1 MMRKLFYS
9 LFLCVFTGTTI
20 FAQNTTMTVSG
31 TEYTLFEL
39 IDEVLVQGECA
50 FVDNVTSPMNS
61 QVNNAFPF
69 QSYGYFQ
76 AGPNFPFEDGI
87 VLASNGIAQ
96 IPTGGINQSGA
107 NNWVGDPDL
116 QAFAN
121 AGGGGTVYN
130 ATVIEFEFIPFQ
142 DSFSF
147 NYIMASDEYNTFVCT
162 FADLFAFIL
171 SGPGIPESNF
181 YNVDA
186 NPNTPDVEINLGGLN
201 IATIPGTNI
210 PVSVTNIHTVQTCG
224 PTSQG
229 GFAAGQF
236 FDIPGSSPPIGTS
249 NANSYNGQTIPLT
262 ATANV
267 VPGQLYTIKLAISDY
282 SDSILDSAVF
292 IEGQSFNLD
301 GLDLGEPITLDN
313 PNAQCD
319 GGVVNVD
326 TGLPAGTDIV
336 YEWYKAPLG
345 QFPGD
350 DDIIAGEENPNL
362 DITET
367 GTYCVFAFIPD
378 PNNPSLPLGGCL
390 NADCID
396 VEFFSQPELSNFP
409 NRLICGEGTT
419 TLDATPDNLA
429 LIQEQINIS
438 QQEGIELVYT
448 WFFNDQPIEGADGPV
463 LEVDQ
468 AGNYRV
474 EMEFGPCSSSFE
486 SSVEIV
492 NYMIDLGEEP
502 EPCFDVDLEPEFEII
517 PEIIGVDAEN
527 LDQVQYLWSTG
538 ETTPTIT
545 VTQSGTYSLTTTLSG
560 CEDTDSITVNF
571 IQAHVVTVA
580 DEVICFDEGSITINS
595 GYQINDNT
603 DIVWTLPNGT
613 EVSNQSNLLIDWNQM
628 GNAETEAAV
637 FTGDYTVTVTI
648 GECVASDTFNF
659 DFFRQNSSNSAQSRV
674 IESCLIPQ
682 GISPNGDGVNDCWD
696 LTFLT
701 ENPGIKKVQIFNRYG
716 RTVFDQ
722 ENYVNEFCG
731 QDNGGN
737 FLVTGTYFYV
747 LEFLEEST
755 SFNKV
760 EKGWIYINREQQ

>member
-1 MMRKLFYS
+1 MMRKLLLSIILS
-9 LFLCVFTGTTI
+9 LSFLVTAT
-20 FAQNTTMTVSG
+20 AQNSTMTVSG

-39 IDEVLVQGECA
+39 IDEVLVIGDCA

-61 QVNNAFPF
+61 QVNGAFSF

-76 AGPNFPFEDGI
+76 AGTNFPFEEGI

-96 IPTGGINQSGA
+96 IPTGGPNQSGT
-107 NNWVGDPDL
+107 NSWVGDPDL

-121 AGGGGTVYN
+121 AGGGATVFN
-130 ATVIEFEFIPFQ
+130 ATVIQFEFIPFQ

-147 NYIMASDEYNTFVCT
+147 NYIMASDEYNAFVCSY
-162 FADLFAFIL
+162 ADLFAFIL
-171 SGPGIPESNF
+171 SGPGIPEANF

-210 PVSVTNIHTVQTCG
+210 PVSVTNIHTVQNCG

-229 GFAAGQF
+229 GSAAGQF
-236 FDIPGSSPPIGTS
+236 FDAAGSSPPIGTN

-262 ATANV
+262 ASASV

-282 SDSILDSAVF
+282 QDSILDSAVF
-292 IEGQSFNLD
+292 LEGQSFNLD
-301 GLDLGEPITLDN
+301 GLDLGEPITLESPD
-313 PNAQCD
+313 AQCD
-319 GGVVNVD
+319 GGIVTVD

-345 QFPGD
+345 TFPGD
-350 DDIIAGEENPNL
+350 DDIIPGESNPSI

-367 GTYCVFAFIPD
+367 GNYCVFAFIPD
-378 PNNPSLPLGGCL
+378 PNNPGVPLGGCL
-390 NADCID
+390 NADCIE
-396 VEFFSQPELSNFP
+396 VEFFSQPELENFP
-409 NRLICGEGTT
+409 TQIICGLGPTT
-419 TLDATPDNLA
+419 INATPDNIA
-429 LIQEQINIS
+429 VIEEQIAIS
-438 QQEGIELVYT
+438 QQEGLGLVYSWT
-448 WFFNDQPIEGADGPV
+448 FNGEPIEGATGPI
-463 LEVDQ
+463 LEIDQ
-468 AGNYRV
+468 AGDYQV
-474 EMEFGPCSSSFE
+474 GISFGPCSASFATSAE
-486 SSVEIV
+486 VV

-502 EPCFDVDLEPEFEII
+502 APCFAVDLDPEFEII
-517 PEIIGVDAEN
+517 PEIIGVNEQN
-527 LDQVQYLWSTG
+527 LDQVEYLWSTG

-545 VTQSGTYSLTTTLSG
+545 VTESGTYTLTTNLSG

-571 IQAHVVTVA
+571 IQAHTVTVA
-580 DEVICFDEGSITINS
+580 DEVICFDAGSITINS

-603 DIVWTLPNGT
+603 QIVWTLPNGS

-628 GNAETEAAV
+628 GNAETEASV
-637 FTGDYTVTVTI
+637 FTGDYQVTVTI
-648 GECVASDTFNF
+648 GECVASGTFNF
-659 DFFRQNSSNSAQSRV
+659 DFFRQNSTNSAQSRV

-682 GISPNGDGVNDCWD
+682 GISPNGDGINDCWD

-701 ENPGIKKVQIFNRYG
+701 ETPGIKKVQIFNRYG
-716 RTVFDQ
+716 RTVFDL

-755 SFNKV
+755 AFNKV